1 METMFFKSLVDGV
14 LISGGLP
21 AWSLK
26 FDHQTLSVTEINH
39 VRHAALRRRCPFE
52 GQPTLRSGILV
63 DSLFDARLSH
73 ILITHHLVVFV
84 PTKQSKQARLSE
96 ALRRCP
102 EA

>member
-1 METMFFKSLVDGV
+1 
-14 LISGGLP
+14 
-21 AWSLK
+21 
-26 FDHQTLSVTEINH
+26 
-39 VRHAALRRRCPFE
+39 
-52 GQPTLRSGILV
+52 LRSGILV